1 LDSLEADCKTPEP
14 EDEATMKK
22 DHSKEPTRKA
32 ESKKAVG
39 LKPQEVEHFRK
50 LLLDLRNR
58 YMQKMGELAEEAL
71 TPEAAGMSASPS
83 HLGDVGSDYY
93 SQELSLDLIEN
104 ERAALYEIE
113 EALRR
118 LEQGTYGVC
127 EECDQPIARER
138 LELLPYTRYCIQC
151 ARKIE
156 AGQ

>member
-1 LDSLEADCKTPEP
+1 
-14 EDEATMKK
+14 MKK

-39 LKPQEVEHFRK
+39 LKPPDGAHVRTQ
-50 LLLDLRNR
+50 LLELRNR
-58 YMQKMGELAEEAL
+58 YMQKMGELAAEAL

-127 EECDQPIARER
+127 EECGQPIARER